1 MEKQGAPGK
10 PDLIRFGQMV
20 KARRDALGMTQE
32 EVAALGGP
40 SDTTFTKIEN
50 LDWTPG
56 RATTLKKLDAGLR
69 WEEGSSARILYEG
82 GDPVDL
88 RQATEAAPATADMAI
103 ELSIRIDSGLQQIWE
118 LLQGLDD
125 PRLADRAIAELDA
138 AAYLTEKLALQLV
151 GSGEEFAR
159 RRKMVRAQVRTR
171 PDLVKRKDSVY
182 LEDGTMDPEQI
193 RLSPET
199 DPAAIAEAKRRSS
212 TGNQSSG

>member
-1 MEKQGAPGK
+1 MEKQGAPRK

-88 RQATEAAPATADMAI
+88 RQTTEPATGTADMAI
-103 ELSIRIDSGLQQIWE
+103 ELSIRIDSGMQQIWE
-118 LLQGLDD
+118 LLRGLDD
-125 PRLADRAIAELDA
+125 PHLADRAIAELDA

-159 RRKMVRAQVRTR
+159 RRKLVRAQVRTR
-171 PDLVKRKDSVY
+171 PDLVKRTDPVY
-182 LEDGTMDPEQI
+182 LDDGTIDPEQI
-193 RLSPET
+193 RFTPET
-199 DPAAIAEAKRRSS
+199 DPGAIAEAQRRSS
-212 TGNQSSG
+212 TGDQSSG